1 MSHIMRS
8 ARVAYD
14 NISVGNA
21 TGRERTI
28 FGQTPST
35 EFHNGGS
42 NVAYASTE
50 PTTTNDHTRDRMLT
64 VAQTG
69 RTTLMPRE
77 YPVNQN

>member
-28 FGQTPST
+28 FGKTPST

-42 NVAYASTE
+42 NVAIGSTE
-50 PTTTNDHTRDRMLT
+50 PTTSDDRARDRMLNA
-64 VAQTG
+64 AQTG
-69 RTTLMPRE
+69 KTTLLPRE